1 MSAEIVATPVVNAE
15 EKVKKPTFLAKYSKF
30 MNFGFYFVSQMKETG
45 VLDDALFDTLC
56 GHLHL
61 SSSVE
66 DQIDYY
72 KSFLDVSKDAAKAL
86 RKDISARRKA
96 AKNANKPPR
105 KPRNNNNNNKN
116 KKNDHNDLIN
126 ELVSLSSGE
135 PTVPPDAPSLNDKPK
150 KLRKPRAKK
159 GDSAELP
166 SATVK
171 EVLAVE
177 TVSNNAPAD
186 ADIPT
191 DEAGTA
197 LPPTPPVKEEK
208 PKKERK
214 PKAKKEKT
222 VVVADPVPSP
232 TPVVATQVAE
242 NKEED
247 DEELDVREFV
257 LNEVQYW
264 IDDSTGNV
272 FDYETQEHVGN
283 YNADTKTFIK
293 M

>member
-1 MSAEIVATPVVNAE
+1 MSAEIVATPVVMAE

-105 KPRNNNNNNKN
+105 KPRNNNNKNNKN
-116 KKNDHNDLIN
+116 NKNNHNDLIN

-135 PTVPPDAPSLNDKPK
+135 PTVPPDAPSLNDIPK
-150 KLRKPRAKK
+150 KARKPRAKK
-159 GDSAELP
+159 GDSPLVE
-166 SATVK
+166 
-171 EVLAVE
+171 ELAVE
-177 TVSNNAPAD
+177 TVTNNAPAD
-186 ADIPT
+186 TDIPT

-214 PKAKKEKT
+214 PKAKKENEEKT
-222 VVVADPVPSP
+222 A
-232 TPVVATQVAE
+232 
-242 NKEED
+242 
-247 DEELDVREFV
+247 
-257 LNEVQYW
+257 
-264 IDDSTGNV
+264 
-272 FDYETQEHVGN
+272 
-283 YNADTKTFIK
+283 
-293 M
+293 

>member
-1 MSAEIVATPVVNAE
+1 MSAEIVATPVVMAE

-105 KPRNNNNNNKN
+105 KPRNNNNKNNKN
-116 KKNDHNDLIN
+116 NKNNHNDLIN

-135 PTVPPDAPSLNDKPK
+135 PTVPPDAPSLNDIPK
-150 KLRKPRAKK
+150 KARKPRAKK
-159 GDSAELP
+159 GDSETAAPAKEELP
-166 SATVK
+166 VVIA
-171 EVLAVE
+171 
-177 TVSNNAPAD
+177 APA
-186 ADIPT
+186 
-191 DEAGTA
+191 
-197 LPPTPPVKEEK
+197 KEEK

-214 PKAKKEKT
+214 PRDKKEKT

-232 TPVVATQVAE
+232 TPIVATQVAE
-242 NKEED
+242 DKEED

>member
-105 KPRNNNNNNKN
+105 KPRNNNNNNKT

-150 KLRKPRAKK
+150 KARKPRAKK
-159 GDSAELP
+159 GDAPLVE
-166 SATVK
+166 
-171 EVLAVE
+171 ELAVE
-177 TVSNNAPAD
+177 MVTNNAPAD
-186 ADIPT
+186 TDVPADET
-191 DEAGTA
+191 STA
-197 LPPTPPVKEEK
+197 LPPTPPVEISAPAKEEK
-208 PKKERK
+208 PKKIR
-214 PKAKKEKT
+214 AKKSTEEKT
-222 VVVADPVPSP
+222 A
-232 TPVVATQVAE
+232 
-242 NKEED
+242 
-247 DEELDVREFV
+247 
-257 LNEVQYW
+257 
-264 IDDSTGNV
+264 
-272 FDYETQEHVGN
+272 
-283 YNADTKTFIK
+283 
-293 M
+293 